1 MASFIGDIIYRDI
14 IRPFGIEKTIEL
26 EGLANYLLI
35 FIMEDKTILMQVTYT
50 NEIDKREEYSC
61 LSNQDKFK
69 NLICIWA
76 IQKQALINFRS
87 EYI

>member
-1 MASFIGDIIYRDI
+1 MYFRNFRNIKSEIG
-14 IRPFGIEKTIEL
+14 F
-26 EGLANYLLI
+26 I

-50 NEIDKREEYSC
+50 NEIDKREEYLC

-76 IQKQALINFRS
+76 IRKQALINFRS